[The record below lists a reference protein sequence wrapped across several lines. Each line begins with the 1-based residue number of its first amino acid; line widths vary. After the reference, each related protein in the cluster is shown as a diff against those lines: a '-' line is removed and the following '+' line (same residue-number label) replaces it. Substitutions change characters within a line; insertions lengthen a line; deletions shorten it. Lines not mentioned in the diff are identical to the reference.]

1 MEIMIVKLVQNVSPA
16 HGWNNEVRTYLL
28 CGCAVEVLNPDNVML
43 ERTMTLRVT
52 GTPQQIRNAEC
63 ALAESEAQASW

>member
-1 MEIMIVKLVQNVSPA
+1 MEIMIVKMVQGVSPA
-16 HGWNNEVRTYLL
+16 RGWNEEVRTYLL

-52 GTPQQIRNAEC
+52 GTPAQIYNAEC